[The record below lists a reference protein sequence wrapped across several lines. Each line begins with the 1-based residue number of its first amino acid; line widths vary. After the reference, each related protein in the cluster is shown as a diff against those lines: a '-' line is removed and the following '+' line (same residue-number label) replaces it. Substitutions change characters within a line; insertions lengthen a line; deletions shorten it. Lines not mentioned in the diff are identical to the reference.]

1 MCSYNFSIYCIP
13 HLFVQLAARAG
24 SKCVFNKFPTLS
36 ISPRL
41 SPVFFPYMLAPNVY
55 FQDVYVRTRNL
66 VAWFTRFRSFRC
78 AFLTQHVKLQLF
90 HLLYPQPVCA
100 IRSMLGQNAYSQV
113 FLPLAS
119 PSPVS
124 CVFPIH
130 CGSNCV
136 LSVCATCRFLDPQS
150 SCMV

>member
-1 MCSYNFSIYCIP
+1 MSSYSLHIHCIP

-24 SKCVFNKFPTLS
+24 SKCVFTSFPTFS

-66 VAWFTRFRSFRC
+66 VAWFTRFRC

-90 HLLYPQPVCA
+90 HLLYPPPVCA
-100 IRSMLGQNAYSQV
+100 IGSACWVKMCIYKFPTFSIA
-113 FLPLAS
+113 LA
-119 PSPVS
+119 
-124 CVFPIH
+124 
-130 CGSNCV
+130 CV
-136 LSVCATCRFLDPQS
+136 LRFSFTCWLQMCISKMSMFGPAI
-150 SCMV
+150 